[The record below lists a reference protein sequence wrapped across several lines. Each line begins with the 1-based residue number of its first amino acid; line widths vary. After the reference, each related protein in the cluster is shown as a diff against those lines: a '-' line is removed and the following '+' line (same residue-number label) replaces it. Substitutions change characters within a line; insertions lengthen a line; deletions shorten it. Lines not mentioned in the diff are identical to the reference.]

1 MERECDMNKSLELLI
16 GSLDKANEIYAE
28 LLDIAAK
35 KRTLIG
41 DQKIDELE
49 KLVNYEMGLVGA
61 LYKLEDIRGKAV
73 KELVELH
80 GFKDFK
86 TISEL
91 AIQLPDEERKLLMDK
106 KNKLMVG
113 IKTVSEETKFTSK
126 LLEDKIALIDLS
138 IQMLTE
144 DDVEAGYGERE
155 RKSIFD
161 VRI

>member
-1 MERECDMNKSLELLI
+1 MNNSLELLL

-28 LLDIAAK
+28 LLDIATK
-35 KRTLIG
+35 KRNLIN
-41 DQKIDELE
+41 DQKMDELE
-49 KLVNYEMGLVGA
+49 KLVNHEMGLVGA

-73 KELVELH
+73 KELVEVH

-106 KNKLMVG
+106 KNKLLVG
-113 IKTVSEETKFTSK
+113 IKTVSEETKFNSK

-144 DDVEAGYGERE
+144 DDFEAGYGDRE

>member
-1 MERECDMNKSLELLI
+1 MNKSLELLL

-28 LLDIAAK
+28 LLEIATK
-35 KRTLIG
+35 KRALIN
-41 DQKIDELE
+41 DQKMDELE
-49 KLVNYEMGLVGA
+49 KLVNHEMGLVGA

-73 KELVELH
+73 KELVEVH

-91 AIQLPDEERKLLMDK
+91 AVQLPDDERRVLMDK
-106 KNKLMVG
+106 KNKLLVG
-113 IKTVSEETKFTSK
+113 IRTVSEETKFNSK

-144 DDVEAGYGERE
+144 DDVEAGYGEKE